1 MANADQEHVFVARI
15 QKIWIMRCVDLPH
28 DASEAL
34 REAAGANVTH
44 PPVHGFVEGL
54 PFKSTL
60 VPGGD
65 GCFRLHVHSRIWR
78 KLRIDAGA
86 PVEVTL
92 LLDQTL
98 RPAVVPADLAAA
110 MAEEPRA
117 KKMFHSLT
125 LALRRQ
131 ILWYVE
137 SAKQVRTREKRVK
150 LIVERM
156 LERAARAKKRA
167 RMVRKSKGKEVSRKS
182 QRRCRRRGTK

>member
-1 MANADQEHVFVARI
+1 
-15 QKIWIMRCVDLPH
+15 MRCVDVPR
-28 DASEAL
+28 DVSEAL
-34 REAAGANVTH
+34 RSAAGETVTH

-86 PVEVTL
+86 AVEVTL
-92 LLDQTL
+92 VLEQAP

-110 MAEEPRA
+110 LADKPRA
-117 KKMFHSLT
+117 QAIFNTLT

-131 ILWYVE
+131 VVVYVE
-137 SAKQVRTREKRVK
+137 GAKHASTREKRVA
-150 LIVERM
+150 LIVQRM
-156 LERAARAKKRA
+156 LERAAKRKKKEKKKKEKKKQSTKA
-167 RMVRKSKGKEVSRKS
+167 ATGKRSGRNKDGGSRKAK
-182 QRRCRRRGTK
+182 RKR